1 MRQRSLLL
9 ATSMIVGVTAA
20 SSVWAQTAS
29 SEPTTA
35 ATATPPAAEVE
46 AIVVTG
52 SRIKRNA
59 FNSAS
64 PIQVITSQ
72 QSELE
77 GLVDSSEILQS
88 SSLASGSFQAGNELT
103 GYVVTGGPGVNTA
116 SLRGLGATRTLYLL
130 NGRRVGPA
138 GVRGTVGP
146 VDLNVLPSSIVDQ
159 IVILKDGASSIYGSD
174 AVAGVVNYV
183 TKTNLDGGSLK
194 LYGNTPWSSGGGG
207 ATWQASGSWGKTF
220 DKGYVTVSG
229 DYYKQTALR
238 RGDRDQTKCASDY
251 LFSPTTGASVDF
263 KEYGTSDVKCY
274 NQLNNVLSS
283 STYGTLQYLKPG
295 VTYPTS
301 AAGNNSIFTDLA
313 RQARANYPETYS
325 YANYSSP
332 YWDRATAISPVQR
345 TSLFLTGGYH
355 LNDSIEAYGEAL
367 FNRRLSEQD
376 SLRQLFPTLA
386 ATNPNNRFGAAGGT
400 VYPVISIPYDSKQDV
415 KYARMLGGFRGD
427 FGDKLKGWDWDV
439 YGQYSQ
445 SSGDY
450 SISSVYNDRVL
461 ATTAYGVACQQ
472 SAITI
477 SGGSCSDLPS
487 TGIPWTSARIAAGQF
502 TDAEKAFLFGVDRGH
517 TDYTQTM
524 FEASTSGDVFQ
535 LPAGPL
541 AVAVGV
547 AYRHDKIDDQPG
559 RESVNSNNWGLTA
572 AGHTVGS
579 DSVKEAFGE
588 FQAPLLKDLPFVQKL
603 DLQVSGRY
611 TDYKS
616 YGDGT
621 TYKYGLNWQVIPSV
635 RLRYSKGTSFRAPAL
650 YELYLANQ
658 TSYSSSTTIDP
669 CVNYQDSA
677 NATLQANCAA
687 AGVPQNYTGGGPS
700 ALVIAGGGKGV
711 LKAETSDSYNVG
723 LIWTPSFIHLDA
735 ALEYYEITLENEITQ
750 LGAGN
755 IASMCYSSPAG
766 LSNDYC
772 SLLTRDATTHYITS
786 VKNSYI
792 NVANQ
797 WQRGI
802 DLTVNYSHEF
812 DAGKLTLTGDF
823 SWQLEDVVQVLAT
836 TYEDSNGRTYGYSST
851 TSGYGPDF
859 TSTLRATFARDD
871 WSVNWSVDIR
881 GKGSDTEYYG
891 KDVFG
896 STRYASLTDYD
907 YITGTTRYKNVYY
920 KQYAELTAYHSVSLR
935 KKLDDYTITVGVQN
949 LFNEE
954 APNASTGQFRVG
966 TAAYG
971 YDLKG
976 RRSFVTLE
984 KKW

>member
-1 MRQRSLLL
+1 
-9 ATSMIVGVTAA
+9 MIAGIAAA
-20 SSVWAQTAS
+20 SSAWAQTAS
-29 SEPTTA
+29 SEPAAA

-52 SRIKRNA
+52 SRIKRSA
-59 FNSAS
+59 YNSAS
-64 PIQVITSQ
+64 PIQVITSEESALQ
-72 QSELE
+72 
-77 GLVDSSEILQS
+77 GLVDTTEILQS

-116 SLRGLGATRTLYLL
+116 SLRGLGATRTLQLL

-146 VDLNVLPSSIVDQ
+146 VDLNVLPSSIIEQV
-159 IVILKDGASSIYGSD
+159 VILKDGASSIYGSD
-174 AVAGVVNYV
+174 AVAGVINYI
-183 TKTNLDGGSLK
+183 TKTNINGGSLK
-194 LYGNTPWSSGGGG
+194 LYGNTPWASGGGG

-220 DKGYVTVSG
+220 DKGYLTVAG

-251 LFSPTTGASVDF
+251 LFNPTTGASIDY
-263 KEYGTSDVKCY
+263 KEYGTSNVKCF
-274 NQLNNVLSS
+274 NQANNYISS
-283 STYGTLQYLKPG
+283 STYGSLQYLKSG

-301 AAGNNSIFTDLA
+301 AQGNNSAFADLA
-313 RQARANYPETYS
+313 RQARANYPDTYS

-345 TSLFLTGGYH
+345 TSLFVTGGYR
-355 LNDSIEAYGEAL
+355 LTDAIEAYGELL

-376 SLRQLFPTLA
+376 SLRQLFPTVA

-415 KYARMLGGFRGD
+415 KYARAMGGFRGD
-427 FGDKLKGWDWDV
+427 FNDTLKNWSWDV
-439 YGQYSQ
+439 YGQYSD

-502 TDAEKAFLFGVDRGH
+502 TDAEKKFLFGVDVGH
-517 TDYTQTM
+517 TDYTQALV
-524 FEASTSGDVFQ
+524 EASANGDLFT
-535 LPAGPL
+535 LPAGPVSG
-541 AVAVGV
+541 AFGV
-547 AYRHDKIDDQPG
+547 SYRHDKIDDQPG
-559 RESVNSNNWGLTA
+559 RESMNSNNWGLTA

-588 FQAPLLKDLPFVQKL
+588 LGVPLLKDLPFVKSL
-603 DLQVSGRY
+603 DLSVSGRY

-616 YGDGT
+616 YGDGK
-621 TYKYGLNWQVIPSV
+621 TYKFGLNWQVIPSV
-635 RLRYSKGTSFRAPAL
+635 RLQYTKGTSFRAPAL

-669 CVNYQDSA
+669 CVNYQDST
-677 NATLQANCAA
+677 NSFLQTNCAA

-723 LIWTPSFIHLDA
+723 LIWTPSFINLNA
-735 ALEYYEITLENEITQ
+735 ALGYYEITLENEITQ
-750 LGAGN
+750 LGAAN
-755 IASMCYSSPAG
+755 IASMCYSSPTG

-772 SLLTRDATTHYITS
+772 SLLTRDPTTHYITS

-802 DLTVNYSHEF
+802 DLSLSYFHEF
-812 DAGKLTLTGDF
+812 DYGRLTLGGDF
-823 SWQLEDVVQVLAT
+823 SWQLQDKVQVLAN

-859 TSTLRATFARDD
+859 TSNLKAGFTHDD
-871 WSVNWSVDIR
+871 WTVSWTVDIR

-891 KDVFG
+891 NDVFG

-920 KQYAELTAYHSVSLR
+920 KQYTELTAYHSVSVR
-935 KKLDDYTITVGVQN
+935 RKLDDYTITVGVQN

-954 APNASTGQFRVG
+954 APSASTGQFRLG

>member
-1 MRQRSLLL
+1 
-9 ATSMIVGVTAA
+9 MIAGMAA
-20 SSVWAQTAS
+20 SASAFAQTAQTS
-29 SEPTTA
+29 TTA
-35 ATATPPAAEVE
+35 AAEAPAAEVQSAQVD

-59 FNSAS
+59 YNSAS
-64 PIQVITSQ
+64 PIQVITSE
-72 QSELE
+72 QSELQ
-77 GLVDSSEILQS
+77 GLVDTSEIVQS

-116 SLRGLGATRTLYLL
+116 SLRGLGATRTLQLL
-130 NGRRVGPA
+130 NGHRVGPA

-159 IVILKDGASSIYGSD
+159 VVILKDGASSIYGSD
-174 AVAGVVNYV
+174 AVAGVINYI
-183 TKTNLDGGSLK
+183 TKTNYNGGSIK
-194 LYGNTPWSSGGGG
+194 LYNNTPWASGGGG
-207 ATWQASGSWGKTF
+207 GKWQASGSYGKTF
-220 DKGYVTVSG
+220 DKGYITAAA
-229 DYYKQTALR
+229 DYYKQQALR
-238 RGDRDQTKCASDY
+238 RGDRDATKCASDY
-251 LFSPTTGASVDF
+251 LFSPTTGQRVD
-263 KEYGTSDVKCY
+263 YTDANGGYKCY
-274 NQLNNVLSS
+274 NQSNNYISS
-283 STYGTLQYLKPG
+283 SVYGSLQYLKPG

-301 AAGNNSIFTDLA
+301 AAGNNSPFSDLA
-313 RQARANYPETYS
+313 RQARANYPDTYS
-325 YANYSSP
+325 YANYDSP
-332 YWDRATAISPVQR
+332 YWDRATAISPVKR
-345 TSLFLTGGYH
+345 ASIFVTGGYD
-355 LNDSIEAYGEAL
+355 LTDSIQAYGEVL
-367 FNRRLSEQD
+367 VNQRKSEQD
-376 SLRQLFPTLA
+376 STRQLFPTVA

-400 VYPVISIPYDSKQDV
+400 VYPVISIPYDSIQDV
-415 KYARMLGGFRGD
+415 KYYRALGGLKGD
-427 FGDKLKGWDWDV
+427 FGSSKLLEGWDWDV
-439 YGQYSQ
+439 YAQYSK

-461 ATTAYGVACQQ
+461 ATTAYSVACQQ

-502 TDAEKAFLFGVDRGH
+502 TDAEKAFLFGVDKGH
-517 TDYTQTM
+517 TDYTQAM
-524 FEASTSGDVFQ
+524 VEASVSGDIFR
-535 LPAGPL
+535 LPAGAVSL
-541 AVAVGV
+541 AAGV
-547 AYRHDKIDDQPG
+547 TMRHDHIDDQPG

-579 DSVKEAFGE
+579 DTVKEAFGE
-588 FQAPLLKDLPFVQKL
+588 LSVPLLKDVFAVQSL
-603 DLQVSGRY
+603 DLSASGRY

-616 YGDGT
+616 YGDGK
-621 TYKYGLNWQVIPSV
+621 TYKIGLNWQVTPSV
-635 RLRYSKGTSFRAPAL
+635 RLQYTKGTSFRAPAL

-669 CVNYQDSA
+669 CVNWQDST
-677 NATLQANCAA
+677 NSFIQQNCAA

-711 LKAETSDSYNVG
+711 LKAETSDAYNVG
-723 LIWTPSFIHLDA
+723 LIWTPKFADLKV
-735 ALEYYEITLENEITQ
+735 ALGYYEIALENEITQ
-750 LGAGN
+750 LGAST
-755 IASMCYSSPAG
+755 IASQCYSNPNG
-766 LSNDYC
+766 LDNDYC
-772 SLLTRDATTHYITS
+772 SLLTRDPTTHYITE

-802 DLTVNYSHEF
+802 DLTVDYAREF
-812 DAGKLTLTGDF
+812 SFGRISLGGDF
-823 SWQLEDVVQVLAT
+823 SWQLEDVVQVLAN

-859 TSTLRATFARDD
+859 TANLRASFARDD
-871 WSVNWSVDIR
+871 WSVNWNVDIR

-896 STRYASLTDYD
+896 STKYASLTDYD
-907 YITGTTRYKNVYY
+907 YITGTTRYKYVYY
-920 KQYAELTAYHSVSLR
+920 KQYTEMMAYHSVSFR
-935 KKLDDYTITVGVQN
+935 KKFKDDYTVTVGVQN

-954 APNASTGQFRVG
+954 APSASTGQFRIG

-971 YDLKG
+971 YDLVG
-976 RRSFVTLE
+976 RRSFITLE